1 MCAECQ
7 DRRHVKL
14 GRDKDTLV
22 LLRENIVAIAFADIS
37 PHQPLHLH
45 FLGGSSHA

>member
-37 PHQPLHLH
+37 PHQLLLLHY
-45 FLGGSSHA
+45 FWGSSLA